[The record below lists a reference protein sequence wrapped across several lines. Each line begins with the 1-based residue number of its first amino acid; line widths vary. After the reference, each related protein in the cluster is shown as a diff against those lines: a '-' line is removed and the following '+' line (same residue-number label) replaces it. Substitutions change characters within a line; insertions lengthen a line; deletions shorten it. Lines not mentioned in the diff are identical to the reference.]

1 MSSKTKTPGTGKRGQ
16 EEILDKFLGHG
27 TAAGYD

>member
-1 MSSKTKTPGTGKRGQ
+1 MTEGRRLGRKRGQ
-16 EEILDKFLGHG
+16 EKILDKFLGHG